1 MKRGHGLQE
10 FVGPGETKTVE
21 IQWKLPAELPAM
33 TLSDLV
39 KSTYSMNLVVESTEL
54 ELPFPVF
61 PLPTEFTADVT
72 SFPAVESASAME
84 DSDAYPK
91 VGDSNGL
98 STNRRI
104 KTKSADDSLIIDNPA
119 LFDAQAKPADAQIE
133 AQWSVTADV
142 LAGEGY
148 HFYPPTSPKSAKA
161 LEAPEPENR

>member
-39 KSTYSMNLVVESTEL
+39 KSTYSMNLVVESAEL

-61 PLPTEFTADVT
+61 PLPTEFTADDS

-84 DSDAYPK
+84 DTVRCSTSK
-91 VGDSNGL
+91 V
-98 STNRRI
+98 
-104 KTKSADDSLIIDNPA
+104 
-119 LFDAQAKPADAQIE
+119 QIE
-133 AQWSVTADV
+133 YDRDKPVQTIGA
-142 LAGEGY
+142 
-148 HFYPPTSPKSAKA
+148 
-161 LEAPEPENR
+161 AP